1 MGFSSEIILIVKPQC
16 ASKDFMELDHKY
28 KINLHNK
35 YYKKIVFTG
44 KLKSMM
50 FIQWSSW
57 LWFMKNEKNDYF

>member
-50 FIQWSSW
+50 FIQ
-57 LWFMKNEKNDYF
+57 